1 MVMGDNYLAKMKE
14 VTGKTPEE
22 YIPLAQAEGFD
33 LPGTKPGVIIK
44 WLKEDLGLGHGYAM
58 ALAHFLLGQFGQR

>member
-1 MVMGDNYLAKMKE
+1 MALGDNYLAKMKE

-22 YIPLAQAEGFD
+22 YIPLAQQKGFD
-33 LPGTKPGVIIK
+33 APGTKPGVIIK

-58 ALAHFLLGQFGQR
+58 ALAHFILKQFNQ